1 VPCGHSHICM
11 VLVLRTRAGPLRSE
25 HVSVSAGPVGDRA
38 ALTPP
43 RDVPATVAGAWDG
56 SD

>member
-1 VPCGHSHICM
+1 M